1 MAMVYKSVFIR
12 LVKGA
17 VLWGFVLLL
26 LCIAFVVFMPLV
38 IDVKTLPENYGKV
51 NSKLFFAAG
60 KQQPLLV
67 YFGGSEGGNSMTKA
81 HNLKERTLYQEA
93 GYAVLA
99 MAYFGEEGIPSELD
113 RISLNGVYQ
122 AIQDTRT
129 QPGIDAGCVIVAG
142 GSKGAEL
149 ALLLAATY
157 PDIQAVLA
165 FAPSDVVY
173 ASPSFWTD
181 GYTSSWMLNN
191 QQVPAIPLSTNVL
204 PAMLLGDFRRANQ
217 IARQDA
223 KNAKLSR
230 IPVEKIGGPVFL
242 VSGELDQIW
251 PSMEMSDAIVKK
263 LRTSD
268 FPFAVEHH
276 VVPGGNH
283 FQPQNDYHPQAIAFL
298 DQHVRPH
305 CAGLRP

>member
-1 MAMVYKSVFIR
+1 MVDLSVFICLAKR
-12 LVKGA
+12 A
-17 VLWGFVLLL
+17 VLWSLVLLL
-26 LCIAFVVFMPLV
+26 LSIAFIVLMPLV
-38 IDVKTLPENYGKV
+38 IDVKTLPEHYGKV
-51 NSKLFFAAG
+51 NTRLFFAQG
-60 KQQPLLV
+60 EQQPLLV

-81 HNLKERTLYQEA
+81 HNVKERALYQDA

-99 MAYFGEEGIPSELD
+99 LAYFGEEGIPSALD
-113 RISLNGVYQ
+113 RISLNAVYQ
-122 AIQDTRT
+122 AIQEART

-181 GYTSSWMLNN
+181 GYTSSWMIDN
-191 QQVPAIPLSTNVL
+191 QQVPAIPLSLNVL
-204 PAMLLGDFRRANQ
+204 PAILQGDFRRANQ
-217 IARQDA
+217 TARQDA
-223 KNAKLSR
+223 ENAELSR
-230 IPVEKIGGPVFL
+230 IPVEKIRGPVFL
-242 VSGELDQIW
+242 VSGELDDIW
-251 PSMEMSDAIVKK
+251 PSMEMADAIVNK
-263 LRTSD
+263 LHALS

-283 FQPQNDYHPQAIAFL
+283 AQPQNNYHPQAIAFL
-298 DQHVRPH
+298 NQYVRPH
-305 CAGLRP
+305 CAGLAP